1 MTDRAVSDQDRERG
15 ARVRALRAA
24 RGVTQDAIAEKM
36 AVKRERISKME
47 SGLDKLETLAAVV
60 KLASALDVGL
70 EPFVRYL
77 QGDLSLEA
85 LLSPALQ
92 PAPLTVSGPNAALV
106 ELVAHLR
113 ARDEDLAVIAQVE
126 ALGARHSAMPPA
138 ELLAM
143 ARARVQELDE
153 TLGTKKRR

>member
-1 MTDRAVSDQDRERG
+1 MADRGVTDQDRERG

-60 KLASALDVGL
+60 KLAGALEVGL

-77 QGDLSLEA
+77 QGDLSLDA
-85 LLSPALQ
+85 LLSPAHQ
-92 PAPLTVSGPNAALV
+92 PSPVAPPGPNAALV

-113 ARDEDLAVIAQVE
+113 ARAEDLAVIAQVE
-126 ALGARHSAMPPA
+126 ALGARHSTLAPA

-143 ARARVQELDE
+143 ARARVRELDE